1 MSKRAEKAAKEIYKD
16 GIELFGRR
24 DKNGNFIIHPE
35 IMVGILRN
43 ACQAGYEQAEKETI
57 RTVKT
62 WLSEIHRVCD
72 ITDENG
78 YRVELRNLVA
88 SLEKTME
95 EE

>member
-1 MSKRAEKAAKEIYKD
+1 MSKRAETAAMNAYPDYPSMD
-16 GIELFGRR
+16 GGYVTQRKQR
-24 DKNGNFIIHPE
+24 HCFI
-35 IMVGILRN
+35 R
-43 ACQAGYEQAEKETI
+43 GYEQAEKDTI

>member
-1 MSKRAEKAAKEIYKD
+1 MSKRAEQAALKAYPIHGEWV
-16 GIELFGRR
+16 
-24 DKNGNFIIHPE
+24 GNQYGGWDSDINSPKRKAF
-35 IMVGILRN
+35 
-43 ACQAGYEQAEKETI
+43 QQGYEQAEKDTI

-95 EE
+95 E